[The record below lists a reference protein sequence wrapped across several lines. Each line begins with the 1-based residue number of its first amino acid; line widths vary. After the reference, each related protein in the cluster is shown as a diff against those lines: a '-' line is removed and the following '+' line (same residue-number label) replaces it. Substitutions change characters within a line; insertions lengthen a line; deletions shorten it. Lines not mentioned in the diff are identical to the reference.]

1 MDEDNVE
8 ITPVRFE
15 ARMNR
20 ADVAIAV
27 LYPVKGLL
35 MGAVNA
41 VDNCQSLLGL
51 HSGYLDAKRERKEFR
66 KEAHDEMTRL
76 MNG

>member
-1 MDEDNVE
+1 MDEDDVE
-8 ITPVRFE
+8 ITPVRCE

-27 LYPVKGLL
+27 LHPVKGLL

-41 VDNCQSLLGL
+41 VDHLQGLLGL
-51 HSGYLDAKRERKEFR
+51 HSGYLDTKHEKKQFS
-66 KEAHDEMTRL
+66 KEAHDEMTR
-76 MNG
+76 MTNG